1 MTRQPRAP
9 RARSLLTK
17 TLWKSAGISSTVGGK
32 AATGC
37 GPRDEEGNVDDA
49 KPRGRRTRFV
59 LARSEEN
66 KPPPTPPT
74 TTTPRD
80 VWESRDAAASV
91 ALLGGHRRPTTCRLP
106 ESGLVTVVVMGAA
119 VSVTEGLRLFLTS
132 PTRHRMFFF
141 AGSSASSESSSQ
153 TSPRLQF
160 RQLLRQL

>member
-1 MTRQPRAP
+1 M
-9 RARSLLTK
+9 
-17 TLWKSAGISSTVGGK
+17 GGK

-141 AGSSASSESSSQ
+141 RRLISIKRVILTNFAETPVPPAAPPAVAGGK
-153 TSPRLQF
+153 F
-160 RQLLRQL
+160 LRARMFVCSFEGK